1 MKHKPYNRPITG
13 DFFVGTFFITTSKQV
28 NEDEVEYVSLTDEQI
43 KYAKRLFTLDTEMS
57 AMKSAKLQDLMKKLF
72 PQIKKY
78 PMNSMTPNISR
89 DDDNKIVVSMLALA
103 DDEMI
108 QDFVKDTDGKVD
120 IEINCYLEK
129 NKNNIG
135 RDLVIRFNFYY
146 PTGHPI
152 FESVIYGD
160 LLDRQKDF
168 IEALMRVD
176 NIMVWV
182 VDKHHKVRKVI
193 QTTWDYRPS
202 AKLFNELLE
211 G

>member
-1 MKHKPYNRPITG
+1 MFLASLLFVSRPSKR
-13 DFFVGTFFITTSKQV
+13 TT
-28 NEDEVEYVSLTDEQI
+28 
-43 KYAKRLFTLDTEMS
+43 
-57 AMKSAKLQDLMKKLF
+57 
-72 PQIKKY
+72 
-78 PMNSMTPNISR
+78 
-89 DDDNKIVVSMLALA
+89 
-103 DDEMI
+103 
-108 QDFVKDTDGKVD
+108 
-120 IEINCYLEK
+120 
-129 NKNNIG
+129 
-135 RDLVIRFNFYY
+135 
-146 PTGHPI
+146 
-152 FESVIYGD
+152 ESVIYGD